1 MISTVITLIVATLLF
16 LSGYIIQA
24 IRRIIGLLTKLV
36 LTIFSVFGVNLRFR
50 EKSLKMSED
59 FINTY
64 KEIKIVKVSNKN
76 LKEISSIDWI
86 NLGLFCAS
94 LLLIICNLAVVS
106 GNAISNWLFTL
117 IQGIKIVGTPTDM
130 NTLFTAMLFSAL
142 SFSATKVV
150 QRWKDTKP
158 QRQEK
163 KELKLKLKALD
174 LMDSKE
180 LLTMARNKDEKQR
193 KLVE

>member
-142 SFSATKVV
+142 SFSATKVI

-193 KLVE
+193 KRLE

>member
-76 LKEISSIDWI
+76 LNEISSIDWI

-163 KELKLKLKALD
+163 KELNLKLKALD

-193 KLVE
+193 KRLE